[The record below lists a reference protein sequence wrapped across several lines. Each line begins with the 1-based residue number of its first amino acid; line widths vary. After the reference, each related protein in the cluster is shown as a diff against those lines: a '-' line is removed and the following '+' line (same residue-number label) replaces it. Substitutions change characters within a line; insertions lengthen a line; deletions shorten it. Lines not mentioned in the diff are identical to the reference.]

1 MSSSLSGIGT
11 SKMMPLNEFEGL
23 AVTGREQLMERP
35 ATSVRLRSFSC
46 CSSEEGKAERSPPRI
61 TSESRTSPIRAL
73 RARWKESRSPRDK
86 ALNLILLSVKL
97 IITGAIWGEGAR
109 GSISST

>member
-1 MSSSLSGIGT
+1 
-11 SKMMPLNEFEGL
+11 
-23 AVTGREQLMERP
+23 
-35 ATSVRLRSFSC
+35 
-46 CSSEEGKAERSPPRI
+46 
-61 TSESRTSPIRAL
+61 L